1 MGATA
6 TIEVKSKIAAQLLG
20 EISRLKSDMEA
31 KTANLSEAQLNWKPD
46 PKSWSVA
53 EVLEHLIKTDRTY
66 ETQLRQ
72 AAEKAKSENIKERKP
87 HESTWL
93 GKFAIDYIKPKENM
107 RKLKAPS
114 VMTPTASRYDT
125 GIVTRYQE
133 AVDALERALTGF
145 DGYDFNK
152 IKIASGVV
160 PLVRF
165 NLGDY
170 FIFTIQH
177 HLRHQGQID
186 RLLKRPEFPKS

>member
-31 KTANLSEAQLNWKPD
+31 KTSNLSEAQLNWKPD

-53 EVLEHLIKTDRTY
+53 EVLEHLIKTDKTY
-66 ETQLRQ
+66 ESPLRQ
-72 AAEKAKSENIKERKP
+72 AAEKAKKENIKEQKP

-93 GKFAIDYIKPKENM
+93 GKWFIDFIKPKENM
-107 RKLKAPS
+107 RKLKAPGVLAPS
-114 VMTPTASRYDT
+114 NSRYDA

-133 AVDALERALTGF
+133 NLNALERALTGF

-152 IKIASGVV
+152 LKITSGISS
-160 PLVRF
+160 LIRF

-177 HLRHQGQID
+177 HLRHSGQID